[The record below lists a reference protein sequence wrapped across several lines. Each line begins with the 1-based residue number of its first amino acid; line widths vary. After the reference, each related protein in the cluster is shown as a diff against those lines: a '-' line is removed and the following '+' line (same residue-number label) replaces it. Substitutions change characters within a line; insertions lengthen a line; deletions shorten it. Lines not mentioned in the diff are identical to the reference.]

1 MVATNMVN
9 ISILDHIYYDFEI
22 GLDLCYRFIGLDL
35 CYRYRFI
42 QKGFVSGAML

>member
-22 GLDLCYRFIGLDL
+22 GLDLCYR
-35 CYRYRFI
+35 YRFI